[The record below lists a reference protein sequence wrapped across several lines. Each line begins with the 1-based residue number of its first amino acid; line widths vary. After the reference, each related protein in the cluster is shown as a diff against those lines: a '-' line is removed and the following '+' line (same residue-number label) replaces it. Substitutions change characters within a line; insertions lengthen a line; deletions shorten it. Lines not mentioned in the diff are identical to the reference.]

1 MTKVDHRE
9 ATGFVNPRHVR
20 PTWRPRAAWERLR
33 DQAAARRLS
42 RVLDPPEPEEP
53 GDPETYRAMDL
64 ALRVGELLLASGET
78 TENVSEAMQSLSVAY
93 GLHNSEAAVTFTAI
107 SVSFL
112 PGKGLAPVTGERVV
126 RRRTLDYAKLAA
138 VHQLVEDAAI
148 GAIGLDEATNRL
160 RVIKRARPPYPRWLL
175 GVSLA
180 LVSASASLLSGGGWL
195 VTALSFA
202 GTFLADRAAAWLGR
216 RGVAEFYQYAAAA
229 LIGALFAVVL
239 VWMKAPV
246 AAPTVI
252 IGAIMALL
260 PGRPLVAAVMDG
272 ISGSFVSSTA
282 RMMEAF
288 FTVAALLS
296 GIGVAVY
303 TAVRLGLP
311 LSVDDLPQSDAV
323 LTPGTLLGAVAMAVW
338 FAVSLV
344 VPRRALPTAAIG
356 GALIWVLFV
365 VLRDHGFSPVMASA
379 VAAAIIGTGGHL
391 MARRHRSPAL
401 PYIVPL
407 MGPLLPGSLMYRALL
422 ELSESNVNEGALT
435 LFQSIAVA
443 LALAAGLSL
452 GGELVRAIGRGRRVG
467 AGPHHRPAAR
477 RTRGY

>member
-1 MTKVDHRE
+1 MNKIADP
-9 ATGFVNPRHVR
+9 GFDRTTR
-20 PTWRPRAAWERLR
+20 GPRAAWEYLR

-42 RVLDPPEPEEP
+42 RLLEPPEPEEP

-78 TENVSEAMQSLSVAY
+78 TENVSEAMQSLSVAF
-93 GLHNSEAAVTFTAI
+93 GLHSSEAAVTFTAI
-107 SVSFL
+107 SISFL

-138 VHQLVEDAAI
+138 VHALVEDAAL
-148 GAIGLDEATNRL
+148 GAVDLDEATERL
-160 RVIKRARPPYPRWLL
+160 RFIKRDKPPYPRWLL
-175 GVSLA
+175 AISLA
-180 LVSASASLLSGGGWL
+180 LVSASASVLSGGGWL
-195 VTALSFA
+195 VTLLAFV
-202 GTFLADRAAAWLGR
+202 GTLLADRAAAWLGR
-216 RGVAEFYQYAAAA
+216 RGVAEFYQFAVAA
-229 LIGALFAVVL
+229 LIGSLIAILL

-288 FTVAALLS
+288 FIVAALIS
-296 GIGVAVY
+296 GVGIAVY
-303 TAVRLGLP
+303 AAMRLGVP
-311 LSVDDLPQSDAV
+311 LSVDGLAQSV
-323 LTPGTLLGAVAMAVW
+323 PKLTAGTMIGAVAIAVT
-338 FAVSLV
+338 FAISLV
-344 VPRRALPTAAIG
+344 VPWRALPTAAIG
-356 GALIWVLFV
+356 GALIWVLY
-365 VLRDHGFSPVMASA
+365 VLLRNHDFSPVMASA
-379 VAAAIIGTGGHL
+379 VAAAVVGTGGHL

-401 PYIVPL
+401 PYIVPI

-422 ELSESNVNEGALT
+422 ELSQGNINGGALT
-435 LFQSIAVA
+435 LFQSISVA

-452 GGELVRAIGRGRRVG
+452 GGEIVRAIGRGRRVG
-467 AGPHHRPAAR
+467 AGPHNRPAAR